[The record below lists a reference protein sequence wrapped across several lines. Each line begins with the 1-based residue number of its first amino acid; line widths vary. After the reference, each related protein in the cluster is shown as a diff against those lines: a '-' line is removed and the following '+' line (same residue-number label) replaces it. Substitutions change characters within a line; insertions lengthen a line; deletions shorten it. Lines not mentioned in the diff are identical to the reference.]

1 VVLFES
7 KKDFTRAVSELNEA
21 IKLDPKNG
29 NSYYY
34 LGEAILSTI
43 QFETL
48 DKAKDA
54 LKKYLAKGAPLGH
67 EEEVRKDLGTSI
79 KSPA

>member
-1 VVLFES
+1 M
-7 KKDFTRAVSELNEA
+7 SELNEA
-21 IKLDPKNG
+21 IKLDPENG

-34 LGEAILSTI
+34 LGKAILSMI
-43 QFETL
+43 EYETL
-48 DKAKDA
+48 AKSKNA
-54 LKKYLAKGAPLGH
+54 FKKYLAKGAPLGH